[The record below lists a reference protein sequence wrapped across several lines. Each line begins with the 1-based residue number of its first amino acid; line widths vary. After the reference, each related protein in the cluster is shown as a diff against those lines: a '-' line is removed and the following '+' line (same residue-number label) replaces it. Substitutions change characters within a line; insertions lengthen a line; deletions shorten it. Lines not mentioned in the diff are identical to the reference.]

1 MPGADHGPSIL
12 NPKVY
17 EALRTKRG
25 MSKRRAAM
33 ISNARRHKDSGVT
46 GLAIPPHGPDALFNQ
61 PGIGGGTRAKRRM
74 RRRQKAFNWGAHV
87 GQTISGALTRGAGGR
102 FAGSGQPSPRTTGA
116 AAQKAR
122 REAMRATRQQRV
134 DDRTAAHE
142 AEAAQEAQTRA
153 TEDSYIAAGK
163 TGAERQHRRAEIA
176 AKRRERS
183 AARLEAH
190 RQEASTERATRQQE
204 DDAESKTRA
213 TEAAAG
219 KGGGG
224 GGGGKKKPTP
234 AEKQAAADKA
244 KAEQRA
250 KTAPRVGLS
259 TAEAE
264 TLAAV
269 AGGGSAPP
277 AGTARMRSLG
287 LLDDTGATD
296 QGRRLLAALERGDVR
311 GALAA
316 IQDGKAHVARAAAGR
331 TSATQRAADKQKKAA
346 ERTAAQKQRAADR
359 AAAQAKRDAEKRA
372 PAADKK
378 PFGYHPP
385 SPGNPP
391 APPPPP
397 INSPAAEQQRNQT
410 PAAQAIRTM
419 SERRQHRRRHKEQT
433 TFGGTTRGK
442 LDDSVFAGPD
452 RSFPVV
458 TAQDVRD
465 AVRSLGRTTHDK
477 DAVRRGIIRRARA
490 IGAMDALP
498 DDWRSAPVLKQ
509 DDQEKAMFAAMGG
522 GGGGGGSKG
531 GGGGG
536 KLWPKGPSGKRT
548 PQAAAARGSGGNGGA
563 KPKVTTADRQRSATA
578 RRLRDKRDE
587 IQNRMRHNL
596 DPTKQQAL
604 HDYYRQLDDEV
615 QNYRRS
621 GHISAA
627 DAAPLRDSQSSR
639 KRTKSF
645 TVFKDA
651 GGADRWLAI
660 TTTAYEDKDQEW
672 ISRKAIRAVVA
683 AGDAGT
689 PRGPLRYWHVPGLDL
704 GDCDYQA
711 ALDDGRLLIE
721 SGTFR
726 SPAAAR
732 VGQKAAAAGYQ
743 MSPGF
748 LHTRQ
753 QPRGGVFDRI
763 ALTERS
769 FVPPGR
775 ASNPYTRLL
784 TKETDMLTDEK
795 RKAFEALAGDEAS
808 RALLQTLLDEA
819 AATTKAA
826 DAAGAI
832 FKDAPA
838 WAQALITRI
847 DDLELTMKAFPPK
860 AAPADATATDPSAD
874 PTAALDANLGLGDGG
889 DGTDPS
895 ADPNADPNAQDADA
909 MDDQAFADMIAR
921 TVVQAL
927 GPLLDLEK
935 KLSGHLSD
943 LKAAVGGAAPPV
955 AKDDTRATELA
966 ALDARLKELEG
977 GRPRARTSLATQ
989 TWGDLTGVVVTKE
1002 QAAAL
1007 SAQTPGGETPAGLN
1021 AAEAGAYRLIFGE

>member
-250 KTAPRVGLS
+250 KTAPRVGIS
-259 TAEAE
+259 AAEAE

-277 AGTARMRSLG
+277 AGTARLRSMG

-331 TSATQRAADKQKKAA
+331 TTVTQRAADKQKKAA

-359 AAAQAKRDAEKRA
+359 AAAQAKRDAEQRA
-372 PAADKK
+372 LAADKK
-378 PFGYHPP
+378 PFGYHPRHTLP
-385 SPGNPP
+385 PPP
-391 APPPPP
+391 APPTQP
-397 INSPAAEQQRNQT
+397 NPAAEQQRNQT

-452 RSFPVV
+452 RSFPIV

-498 DDWRSAPVLKQ
+498 DAW
-509 DDQEKAMFAAMGG
+509 KA
-522 GGGGGGSKG
+522 
-531 GGGGG
+531 
-536 KLWPKGPSGKRT
+536 
-548 PQAAAARGSGGNGGA
+548 
-563 KPKVTTADRQRSATA
+563 
-578 RRLRDKRDE
+578 
-587 IQNRMRHNL
+587 
-596 DPTKQQAL
+596 
-604 HDYYRQLDDEV
+604 
-615 QNYRRS
+615 
-621 GHISAA
+621 
-627 DAAPLRDSQSSR
+627 
-639 KRTKSF
+639 TKSF

-672 ISRKAIRAVVA
+672 ISQKAIRAVVA

-689 PRGPLRYWHVPGLDL
+689 PRGPLRFWHVPGLDL

-711 ALDDGRLLIE
+711 AIADGRYLIE

-726 SPAAAR
+726 SKVAAR
-732 VGQKAAAAGYQ
+732 IGQKAAAAGYQ